1 MRSSLRET
9 LKVTVGECIMQK
21 VPDLIACEE
30 CDTIHRRLALG
41 YNEIALCSCCGAE
54 LERDMGS
61 HGKRLLPL
69 TIASLFM
76 YIIANAFPIVE
87 MELHGLASR
96 TTLIGTVF
104 SLNAHGMP
112 LIAFLVLVTTIL
124 FPLFQLLAVIYLI
137 PSIRKV
143 GRPPGFNFLVRMIQ
157 TLRPWVMVEVLLLGA
172 IVAFV
177 KLTNMAAVVPGP
189 ALWAL
194 GALALLLASVFSF
207 NPRYMRR
214 IALPDRREK
223 TMSAIEPL
231 DQPKKT

>member
-1 MRSSLRET
+1 
-9 LKVTVGECIMQK
+9 MQEI
-21 VPDLIACEE
+21 PDLIACEE

-41 YNEIALCSCCGAE
+41 YNEIALCSRCGAE

-124 FPLFQLLAVIYLI
+124 FPLFQLLALIYLI

-143 GRPPGFNFLVRMIQ
+143 GRPPGFNFLVHMIQ
-157 TLRPWVMVEVLLLGA
+157 TLRPWVMVEVLLLGV

-194 GALALLLASVFSF
+194 GALAFLLASVFSF

-223 TMSAIEPL
+223 TMSANRTTRSAEKNVKPTMEAKA
-231 DQPKKT
+231 Q